1 MDKLGLN
8 GPWLLSQLVN
18 FILLLVI
25 LRLVLY
31 KPVLNM
37 LHTRQQKIKESLEQ
51 AEQMRKQV
59 AHSQEEYQR
68 QIELARKEGQQI
80 IAQATQAAERVRAEI
95 LADAQKEANQIIAKA
110 RESIELEQKAA
121 LRDLREEVASLA
133 MLAAQRVIGQSLD
146 EKAHRRLIQDFLNE
160 TGKFN

>member
-1 MDKLGLN
+1 LDKLGLN
-8 GPWLLSQLVN
+8 VTWLFSQLIN

-31 KPVLNM
+31 RPVLDM

-51 AEQMRKQV
+51 AEQMRQQV

-95 LADAQKEANQIIAKA
+95 LTEAQKEANQIIARA

-121 LRDLREEVASLA
+121 LRDLRDEVVSLA

-146 EKAHRRLIQDFLNE
+146 EKTHRRLIQDFLNE